1 MTIQGA
7 ARRVAGVVSLSALA
21 LLLSTIGA
29 GPAAGATEGS
39 TDNQPDALISR
50 ADQDNFTGDGIYNT
64 TAIGQTRNVT
74 VPDGRQ
80 VAYDI
85 RVENDGSHLMNTVFD
100 GCASTADFKVSYLI
114 DTGVMWVDWTSQIAA
129 GTLSDAI
136 QPGVTREFRL
146 VLKARAGAPRGAT
159 LACKFKVRS
168 TGVDVRRDA
177 VKVVIH
183 RS

>member
-85 RVENDGSHLMNTVFD
+85 RVD
-100 GCASTADFKVSYLI
+100 I
-114 DTGVMWVDWTSQIAA
+114 D
-129 GTLSDAI
+129 
-136 QPGVTREFRL
+136 
-146 VLKARAGAPRGAT
+146 
-159 LACKFKVRS
+159 
-168 TGVDVRRDA
+168 
-177 VKVVIH
+177 
-183 RS
+183 